1 MLPSYDVR
9 CVEASPG
16 FEAPDFTVVIRF
28 PLSMGQG
35 QPNDS
40 HRFSA
45 KGIRVKD
52 RWIVTAWIALVML
65 LVPAVVLFIV
75 YLSGYEG
82 RTWPES
88 IQPLIFIGWFGG
100 PLLGLAAI
108 VLSAWTTTRS
118 GAIQVKERELLVERA
133 DRLALFQRTDVQG
146 AYVVDDIVRIAVRG
160 HKVLLVQLPSEQ
172 REELVSAL
180 GFGLRQRRNACE
192 FGNGWLSSAGCLPPL
207 LGFGTAFT
215 VSGLLL
221 TIGGVSLGSVSNYIG
236 GAVWLVVT
244 IATAAATPW
253 RRVTVGVDGL
263 WVETFLTGH
272 FVPLVEV
279 GQLKVGAWWHQ
290 LARTKDRRVRLCWRA
305 GSDLSQCMA
314 LAARVRALQTVATN
328 ERPIP
333 ADVLTTLDRGGRPFQ
348 AWISDLR
355 ALNEDIGHYRIAP
368 NRLEALHIAL
378 LSLGAS
384 VEQRL
389 GAAVALMAGEDAQAD
404 LVRQAAE
411 SIARPATRR
420 ALLEVADGR
429 LTETALANALAA

>member
-1 MLPSYDVR
+1 
-9 CVEASPG
+9 
-16 FEAPDFTVVIRF
+16 
-28 PLSMGQG
+28 MGQG

-45 KGIRVKD
+45 KGIRLKD

-75 YLSGYEG
+75 YLSGYEE

-88 IQPLIFIGWFGG
+88 VQPLIFIGWFGG

-108 VLSAWTTTRS
+108 VLSTWATTKS
-118 GAIQVKERELLVERA
+118 GAVEVRERELLVERA
-133 DRLALFQRTDVQG
+133 DRLAVFQRTDVQG
-146 AYVVDDIVRIAVRG
+146 AYVVGGTVRIAVRG
-160 HKVLLVQLPSEQ
+160 HKTLLVQLPPEQ

-180 GFGLRQRRNACE
+180 GFGPGQRRNACE

-207 LGFGTAFT
+207 FGFGAAFT
-215 VSGLLL
+215 ASALLVTVGDQGAL
-221 TIGGVSLGSVSNYIG
+221 SNYIG

-279 GQLKVGAWWHQ
+279 GQLKVGVWWHQ
-290 LARTKDRRVRLCWRA
+290 LARTNDRRVRLCWKA

-314 LAARVRALQTVATN
+314 LAARVRALQSAATN

-333 ADVLTTLDRGGRPFQ
+333 ADVLTTLARGVRPFDV
-348 AWISDLR
+348 WISDLR
-355 ALNEDIGHYRIAP
+355 ALNESAGDYRIAP
-368 NRLEALHIAL
+368 NRLEALQIAL
-378 LSLGAS
+378 LSLGSS
-384 VEQRL
+384 VEQRI
-389 GAAVALMAGEDAQAD
+389 GAAVALMAGEDPQAD
-404 LVRQAAE
+404 IVRQAAE

-420 ALLEVADGR
+420 ALLDVADGR
-429 LTETALANALAA
+429 LTETAVANALDA